1 MIPPP
6 APSGRIPSLDG
17 LRALSI
23 ALVVVDHAAKTLPW
37 DGPALRAFTLV
48 FGNGHLGVAVF
59 FTISGYLITRLL
71 RQERERTGGIDLP
84 AFYARRTI
92 RIFPAFYAYIAVVA
106 ALTGADVLDV
116 AWPDTAA
123 AATYLWNY
131 KHVALSDLSR
141 DGWWFLGHTWSLSLE
156 EQFYLLWPF
165 AVVALGVLGARRAA
179 IAVVVLAPLSRVVT
193 YALWPEGRGYIG
205 MMLHTA
211 ADGIL
216 VGAVVALVE
225 GEPWFE
231 RAVGWLRSG
240 LVPALAFGLAFVVS
254 PLLAARFGGAYA
266 LPVGMTLESVCVTVL
281 LVWAVRYPATRVGR
295 VLNSRPLAAVGVLS
309 YSLYLWQQLFLAPY
323 ETPLTLAFPLNV
335 VAAIAAATASYWLV
349 EKPFMRLRGRL
360 RRREPMPA
368 PI

>member
-1 MIPPP
+1 M
-6 APSGRIPSLDG
+6 
-17 LRALSI
+17 
-23 ALVVVDHAAKTLPW
+23 
-37 DGPALRAFTLV
+37 
-48 FGNGHLGVAVF
+48 
-59 FTISGYLITRLL
+59 
-71 RQERERTGGIDLP
+71 
-84 AFYARRTI
+84 
-92 RIFPAFYAYIAVVA
+92 
-106 ALTGADVLDV
+106 
-116 AWPDTAA
+116 
-123 AATYLWNY
+123 
-131 KHVALSDLSR
+131 
-141 DGWWFLGHTWSLSLE
+141 
-156 EQFYLLWPF
+156 
-165 AVVALGVLGARRAA
+165 ALGVLGARRAA
-179 IAVVVLAPLSRVVT
+179 IAVVVLVPLSRVVT

-360 RRREPMPA
+360 RRREPIPA